1 MMARRRLIDPYQLLH
16 RNAAPGYWPTLTPAT
31 YIGNMANLAE
41 IQTKYL
47 PMAQALPERAR
58 PKGVR
63 QADTGVVR
71 MRKQF
76 GLLSKLRDRLGT
88 A

>member
-1 MMARRRLIDPYQLLH
+1 MLAANTRARSFYEDQ
-16 RNAAPGYWPTLTPAT
+16 GYRVVA
-31 YIGNMANLAE
+31 
-41 IQTKYL
+41 
-47 PMAQALPERAR
+47 AQALPERAR